1 MRGLLPRIITILGVS
16 ASLVAGPIV
25 EARAEGS
32 LNGWTPERPVQLQ
45 ETGGELSSVRGVIV
59 ADERAA
65 DARRAIWDPP
75 RAAPRGYRPRG
86 GSRVFHLAIPRL
98 RLSEPV
104 REGAGSGVLGRGLG
118 HYPACRPGFPPP
130 YCAPFP
136 AVWPG
141 EKGRTIVGGHRSIS
155 PSPFARLGRLRPG
168 DRIEVRA
175 PWGQFLY
182 RVHHLSIVE
191 PWDRTIIVPGI
202 DRHELVLV
210 TCHPPGSARK
220 RLLVFARLAQPS
232 R

>member
-1 MRGLLPRIITILGVS
+1 MRGLLPRAITILGVS
-16 ASLVAGPIV
+16 ASLVAAPAL

-32 LNGWTPERPVQLQ
+32 PTGWTPARPVQLL

-59 ADERAA
+59 ADQRSDEP
-65 DARRAIWDPP
+65 AIWDPP

-86 GSRVFHLAIPRL
+86 GSTVFHLAIPRL

-118 HYPACRPGFPPP
+118 HYPSCRPGFPPP
-130 YCAPFP
+130 YCADFP

-155 PSPFARLGRLRPG
+155 PSPFATLGRLRPG

-175 PWGQFLY
+175 RWGQFLY
-182 RVHHLSIVE
+182 RVHHLSIVD
-191 PWDRTIIVPGI
+191 PSDRTIIVPDV

-210 TCHPPGSARK
+210 TCHPPGSARE
-220 RLLVFARLAQPS
+220 RLLVFARLVRPS